1 MEQPLPRTASYIEFL
16 ASLLLLVI
24 VLFEGLSMIRCFGL
38 LDSNFMQSLSIACN
52 DLQPDGFQQ
61 LCLKLNASLIAKLM
75 HFTVVFED
83 LFMTV

>member
-24 VLFEGLSMIRCFGL
+24 VLFEGLYDQMLRL
-38 LDSNFMQSLSIACN
+38 NFMQSLSIACN